1 MSMPGS
7 PTTTASVG
15 HSSAWQHVREYFA
28 YHGVWAVGVRAL
40 RRWSLRLKMALL
52 VTVMAMPMVP
62 LMIQQVM
69 ERNASVHE
77 NIHRILG
84 LQVARQASALSILLD
99 KQQQRLESGL
109 PGTNDGEAAALAG
122 LQTSVQRAI
131 NHGLPL
137 TDVLQAQQSALDRA
151 TNGSSQSTPAKL
163 EALANGLH
171 ALRNV
176 RVAAIDQSLLLLT
189 RDAGLAAESTLA
201 ALYLPALREEVAK
214 LRSLSVRQ
222 AAMMEASPRSATDL
236 HTMAVSIAG
245 TAETASRLL
254 MLCERALGQSKGG
267 KQAGNDSPL
276 AHTGALL
283 GKVRAT
289 MLPIEPTTDVLVIRQ
304 HAVQALE
311 QIDALTTALQ
321 ASVDRQFL
329 DLQQGAEAQRNGL
342 YVALAL
348 SSVLAVYMIYSFF
361 LVMRGG
367 LDKLS
372 SQMDHMAQGDLS
384 SRPQA
389 LGGDEVADTLR
400 SMNTSLA
407 RLSDLL
413 ASVRQGVGAI
423 TQAAQQIAKGNTDLS
438 ARSGR
443 SAEGLNELVA
453 SVMRYSEQLQACSR
467 MVESV
472 VTTVQALRLASV
484 RNRKQM
490 ARLQDR
496 MASLKVKS
504 REINQVVGLIDSIAF
519 RTNILALNA
528 QVEAC
533 KAGEAGRGFAVVAQE
548 VRALATRSAD
558 SARRVNDIVT
568 ASNLEIE
575 QSSAL
580 ADETSDSIHA
590 ADVHVDA
597 IYGAMS
603 SVAELTKKGDQESS
617 AILAEVTVLK
627 DTTAKNLALV
637 EQLAVASDAL
647 RGQGERL
654 SHKVGLFKLS

>member
-7 PTTTASVG
+7 QTTTARMG
-15 HSSAWQHVREYFA
+15 HSSVWRHVQEYFA

-52 VTVMAMPMVP
+52 VTVMALPLVP
-62 LMIQQVM
+62 LMVQQVL
-69 ERNASVHE
+69 ERHATVHE
-77 NIHRILG
+77 SIHRILG
-84 LQVARQASALSILLD
+84 LQVAGDSLAVSVMLD

-109 PGTNDGEAAALAG
+109 PGTNDGEAAALAK
-122 LQTSVQRAI
+122 LVASVQAAI
-131 NHGLPL
+131 AHQLPL
-137 TDVLQAQQSALDRA
+137 ADVLQTQQAALDRA
-151 TNGSSQSTPAKL
+151 TSGTSQSVPAKL
-163 EALANGLH
+163 EAIANGH
-171 ALRNV
+171 QALRAV
-176 RVAAIDQSLLLLT
+176 RVAAIDQSKILQH
-189 RDAGLAAESTLA
+189 RDAGLAAEATLA
-201 ALYLPALREEVAK
+201 ASYLPALRDEVAK

-222 AAMMEASPRSATDL
+222 AALMESSPRSATDL
-236 HTMAVSIAG
+236 HNVAITVAG
-245 TAETASRLL
+245 AAETAARLL
-254 MLCERALGQSKGG
+254 MLSERALGQVNGG

-276 AHTGALL
+276 GNTGQLL
-283 GKVRAT
+283 AKVRGS
-289 MLPIEPTTDVLVIRQ
+289 MLPLEPTTDVLVIRQ
-304 HAVQALE
+304 HAVQALD
-311 QIDALTTALQ
+311 QIDALQKAMQ
-321 ASVDRQFL
+321 ASVDRQL
-329 DLQQGAEAQRNGL
+329 LAMRETAQSQRNGL
-342 YVALAL
+342 YAALAL
-348 SSVLAVYMIYSFF
+348 STVLAIYMIYSFF

-372 SQMDHMAQGDLS
+372 SQMEHMAKGDLS

-443 SAEGLNELVA
+443 SADGLNEQVA

-467 MVESV
+467 MVDSV

-504 REINQVVGLIDSIAF
+504 REINQVVGLIESIAF

-533 KAGEAGRGFAVVAQE
+533 KAGDAGRGFAVVAQE

-558 SARRVNDIVT
+558 SARRVNEIVT
-568 ASNLEIE
+568 VSNLEIE
-575 QSSAL
+575 QSGAL

-597 IYGAMS
+597 IYSAMS
-603 SVAELTKKGDQESS
+603 SVAELTKQGDQESS
-617 AILAEVTVLK
+617 AILAEITVLK
-627 DTTAKNLALV
+627 DSTAKNLALV